1 MEIASETLHDTIT
14 KIALSG
20 RLDLQGN
27 QAIEMKLTSLAAT
40 RKAGVV
46 IDMSGVEFL
55 ASIGMR
61 TLISNAKAQ
70 ANRGGELVRCNL
82 QPLVKD
88 VLSTSGIDSIIQVF
102 EDCDSAVADADI
114 GRVIS
119 VLGVTDFLP

>member
-1 MEIASETLHDTIT
+1 MDIVSETLEDSIT
-14 KIALSG
+14 KIALTG

-27 QAIEMKLTSLAAT
+27 QEIEMKLTSLAAT
-40 RKAGVV
+40 HKAGVI

-70 ANRGGELVRCNL
+70 ATRGGELVLCNL

-88 VLSTSGIDSIIQVF
+88 VISTSGVDSIIQIY
-102 EDCDSAVADADI
+102 ENCDSAVADLK
-114 GRVIS
+114 GKG
-119 VLGVTDFLP
+119 L

>member
-1 MEIASETLHDTIT
+1 MEIASEILEDSIT
-14 KIALSG
+14 KIELTG

-27 QAIEMKLTSLAAT
+27 QSIEMKLTSLAAT
-40 RKAGVV
+40 QKAGVV

-70 ANRGGELVRCNL
+70 AHRGGEIVLCNL

-88 VLSTSGIDSIIQVF
+88 VLTTSGVDSIIQIF
-102 EDCDSAVADADI
+102 DDCDSAVAELK
-114 GRVIS
+114 GKG
-119 VLGVTDFLP
+119 L

>member
-1 MEIASETLHDTIT
+1 MDIASETINDSII
-14 KIALSG
+14 KIALTG

-27 QAIEMKLTSLAAT
+27 QTIEMKLTSLAAT
-40 RKAGVV
+40 KKAGVV

-70 ANRGGELVRCNL
+70 ASRGGELVLCNL

-88 VLSTSGIDSIIQVF
+88 VLSTSGVDSIIHIF
-102 EDCDSAVADADI
+102 DDCDSAATALKDK
-114 GRVIS
+114 G
-119 VLGVTDFLP
+119 L

>member
-1 MEIASETLHDTIT
+1 MEIASETLQDTIT
-14 KIALSG
+14 KVALTG

-27 QAIEMKLTSLAAT
+27 QEIEMKLTSLAAT
-40 RKAGVV
+40 KKAGVV

-70 ANRGGELVRCNL
+70 ANRGGELVLCKL

-88 VLSTSGIDSIIQVF
+88 VLSTSGVDSIIQIF
-102 EDCDSAVADADI
+102 EDCDSAVADLK
-114 GRVIS
+114 GKG
-119 VLGVTDFLP
+119 L